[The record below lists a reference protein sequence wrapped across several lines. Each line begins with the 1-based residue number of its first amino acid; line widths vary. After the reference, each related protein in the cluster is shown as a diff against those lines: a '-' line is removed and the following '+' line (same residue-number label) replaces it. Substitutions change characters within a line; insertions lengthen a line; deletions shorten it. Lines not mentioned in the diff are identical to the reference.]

1 MRQVRLRWRAPSI
14 STASGPVPPTPVSRS
29 ISTGSVA
36 EQDERSRR
44 APAIALACL
53 AVALIV
59 VLVLITPWEPL
70 SAPAADRVAPDPA
83 ADFTPAQR
91 ALEDAY
97 HRPLWPAV
105 LGGMGMSL
113 LVALLLGFTPAGAR
127 LVRAAGRRVGGS
139 RFGERRSVVLVAG
152 TVAVTAVGVLAT
164 LPFDLWRAKVQRDY
178 DIVVQGWDAYA
189 IDRLIAYGFTV
200 GGTLLG
206 LGIFFA
212 LARRVR
218 NWWAPGAVLAVA
230 LVFATSFVYPDVVEP
245 AFNDFRELPAGQV
258 RSELLELAAQD
269 HVKVSDVLV
278 ADESKRSTRLN
289 AYVSGLGSSRRIVVY
304 DTTLAKLPPEQIRS
318 IVAHELGHVKTQDVL
333 RGTAAAALGAAAGVC
348 LVFLLLGSRRLRRAA
363 GVPDPTHPAALALLL
378 ALVAVLSTVTSP
390 VTLMVS
396 RRVEQRADIHALVL
410 TRDPATLIAMQQRL
424 AANNLADL
432 DAPRVVRWLLSTHPS
447 GPQRIA
453 VARTWAKVNG
463 VALPPTTPAQR

>member
-1 MRQVRLRWRAPSI
+1 MRQVRLWRRNPHP
-14 STASGPVPPTPVSRS
+14 STAPEDCTPP
-29 ISTGSVA
+29 
-36 EQDERSRR
+36 SRR
-44 APAIALACL
+44 APAIALAVL
-53 AVALIV
+53 TVALLV

-83 ADFTPAQR
+83 ADFTAAQR

-105 LGGMGMSL
+105 FGSLGISL
-113 LVALLLGFTPAGAR
+113 LVTLLLGFTPAGAR
-127 LVRAAGRRVGGS
+127 LVRRAGALVGRS
-139 RFGERRSVVLVAG
+139 RFGERRSVLLVSG
-152 TVAVTAVGVLAT
+152 TVAITAVGVLAT
-164 LPFDLWRAKVQRDY
+164 LPFDLWIAKIQRDY

-189 IDRLIAYGFTV
+189 TDRLIGYGFTL
-200 GGTLLG
+200 GATLLG

-212 LARRVR
+212 LTRRIR
-218 NWWAPGAVLAVA
+218 NWWAPGAVLAVG
-230 LVFATSFVYPDVVEP
+230 LVFGTSFVYPVVVEP
-245 AFNDFRELPAGQV
+245 AFNDFRDLPAGQV
-258 RSELLELAAQD
+258 RSDLLDLAARD
-269 HVKVSDVLV
+269 GITVSEVLI

-289 AYVSGLGSSRRIVVY
+289 AYVSGIGSSRRIVVY

-363 GVPDPTHPAALALLL
+363 GVEDPAHPTAMALLL
-378 ALVAVLSTVTSP
+378 AIVAVLTTVSSP

-396 RRVEQRADIHALVL
+396 RKVEARADVHALTL
-410 TRDPATLIAMQQRL
+410 TRDPAALIAMQQRL
-424 AANNLADL
+424 SSNNLSDL
-432 DAPRVVRWLLSTHPS
+432 DAPRFVRAILSTHPS

-453 VARTWAKVNG
+453 QARTWAKLNG
-463 VALPPTTPAQR
+463 VDLPPTVPAERGSTR